1 MEVRGEVFY
10 FNGKPIKMKG
20 VNRHEHHPRTGRFVD
35 RATLET
41 DLRLMK
47 QANINMIRTSHYPD
61 DPLFYELCDIY
72 GFYVM
77 DEANQES
84 HDYGLRNKELGD
96 NPDWT
101 LAHIDRAVSLVQ
113 RDKNHP
119 CVLFWS
125 LGNEG
130 GHGINSLAMADTVR
144 ALDSTRI
151 VFSDTDREISDIYD
165 DGYLHPDRLRELARE
180 VNDKPFFT

>member
-1 MEVRGEVFY
+1 MV
-10 FNGKPIKMKG
+10 KG

-77 DEANQES
+77 DEANQEM
-84 HDYGLRNKELGD
+84 
-96 NPDWT
+96 P
-101 LAHIDRAVSLVQ
+101 
-113 RDKNHP
+113 
-119 CVLFWS
+119 
-125 LGNEG
+125 
-130 GHGINSLAMADTVR
+130 
-144 ALDSTRI
+144 
-151 VFSDTDREISDIYD
+151 
-165 DGYLHPDRLRELARE
+165 
-180 VNDKPFFT
+180 